1 MAFKM
6 KGPTFF
12 NKNKTA
18 IEAAKEV
25 DMTKDIGGSEK
36 AKYLAKLRGD
46 YMDLTGNKL
55 NELSEDD
62 PTDTVVS
69 KDPSGPF
76 NPKQ

>member
-25 DMTKDIGGSEK
+25 DMTKDIGRSERD
-36 AKYLAKLRGD
+36 KYLAKLRGE
-46 YMDLTGNKL
+46 YMDLTNNKL
-55 NELSEDD
+55 DELSEDD
-62 PTDTVVS
+62 PTGTVVS

>member
-12 NKNKTA
+12 NKKKTA

-25 DMTKDIGGSEK
+25 DITKDISGSEK
-36 AKYLAKLRGD
+36 DKYLAKLRGD
-46 YMDLTGNKL
+46 YMDLTDNKL

-62 PTDTVVS
+62 PTGTVVS
-69 KDPSGPF
+69 KYPSGPF

>member
-25 DMTKDIGGSEK
+25 DMTKDIRGTEK
-36 AKYLAKLRGD
+36 DKYLAKLRGEYYD
-46 YMDLTGNKL
+46 TKDII
-55 NELSEDD
+55 EEDD
-62 PTDTVVS
+62 VTDTVVS